1 MYRYTEN
8 IGVKILEYGINVY
21 FCKKITVNENRI
33 AKKVEGVLR
42 LCGIC

>member
-1 MYRYTEN
+1 MP
-8 IGVKILEYGINVY
+8 IFVKI
-21 FCKKITVNENRI
+21 KTVNENRI